1 MTFIKGRGAPSNL
14 PGRFESVLHEAEDDG
29 WTNDEV
35 TRERPSTSVR
45 VEQAK
50 SILTRN
56 DSPDIPFE
64 LSLNPYRGCEH
75 GCVYCYARPS
85 HACLDLSPGLD
96 FETRLVA
103 KPNAADLLKA
113 ALSKSAY
120 RPSPIALGSNTDI
133 YQPIEREWR
142 ITREIIEVLAEARHP
157 FSFVT
162 KSALVER
169 DLDLLAPLA
178 ELGLVHAF
186 VSIGTLDRE
195 LARKLEPR
203 AAAPQRR
210 LEVIRN
216 LSQAGIPAGVMVA
229 PVIPALTD
237 KDIEKVLEAAAN
249 VGARS
254 AGYVFLRLPHEL
266 KALFSQWLETHYP
279 LKAGHVM
286 SLVRQSRGGR
296 ENDPRFGSRMVGSGQ
311 FAALI
316 AQRFRVAQQ
325 RFGLDQG
332 LPPHRLDLFRP
343 PGKQESL
350 F

>member
-1 MTFIKGRGAPSNL
+1 MTAFEGRGAASNL
-14 PGRFESVLHEAEDDG
+14 AGRFEPTLRQVEDDG
-29 WTNDEV
+29 WIPPLNEEPKPAT
-35 TRERPSTSVR
+35 TVR

-50 SILTRN
+50 SVLSHN

-64 LSLNPYRGCEH
+64 VSLNPYRGCEH

-85 HACLDLSPGLD
+85 HAYLDLSPGLD

-103 KPNAADLLKA
+103 KANAAALLRADLCKPG
-113 ALSKSAY
+113 Y
-120 RPSPIALGSNTDI
+120 RPVPISLGSNTDL

-142 ITREIIEVLAEARHP
+142 ITRELLEVLAESRHP

-178 ELGLVHAF
+178 QQGLVHTF
-186 VSIGTLDRE
+186 VSVTTLDKE
-195 LARKLEPR
+195 LARRLEPR
-203 AAAPQRR
+203 ATSPQRR
-210 LEVIRN
+210 LDVIRT
-216 LSQAGIPAGVMVA
+216 LSQAGIPVGVMVA

-237 KDIEKVLEAAAN
+237 KDMEQILARASEA
-249 VGARS
+249 GARS

-266 KALFSQWLETHYP
+266 KALFAQWLETHYP

-286 SLVRQSRGGR
+286 SLIRQSRDGR
-296 ENDPRFGSRMVGSGQ
+296 ENDPRFGSRMSGSGE
-311 FAALI
+311 FAELL
-316 AQRFRVAQQ
+316 AQRFRVAK
-325 RFGLDQG
+325 RRYCLEGG

-343 PGKQESL
+343 PIAQGSL